1 MATLRRSAFFI
12 HLRSRC
18 SSGAAT
24 SVRGF
29 TLIELL
35 VAISVMALI
44 AILSWR
50 GIDGMVRTQE
60 ATRQR
65 ADEMLVLQAALA
77 QWGADLDALTPLAQT
92 TPLDW
97 DGQVLRMTRRS
108 SAIPDEGPVVV
119 AWTRRAT
126 NNSAQ
131 WLRWQSPPVRTRADW
146 QQAWQEAAVW
156 ARTPGEAQRR
166 YEVVLMPLAD
176 WQIFYY
182 RSDAWTNPLSSGNT
196 TADNADTANV
206 MVPDGVRLQ
215 LQLPPGQALAGL
227 LRRDW
232 VNPLKSAGKT

>member
-18 SSGAAT
+18 SSGAVPSA
-24 SVRGF
+24 RGF

-77 QWGADLDALTPLAQT
+77 QWGADLDALAPLAHT

-108 SAIPDEGPVVV
+108 SAIPD
-119 AWTRRAT
+119 
-126 NNSAQ
+126 
-131 WLRWQSPPVRTRADW
+131 
-146 QQAWQEAAVW
+146 
-156 ARTPGEAQRR
+156 
-166 YEVVLMPLAD
+166 
-176 WQIFYY
+176 
-182 RSDAWTNPLSSGNT
+182 
-196 TADNADTANV
+196 
-206 MVPDGVRLQ
+206 
-215 LQLPPGQALAGL
+215 
-227 LRRDW
+227 
-232 VNPLKSAGKT
+232 